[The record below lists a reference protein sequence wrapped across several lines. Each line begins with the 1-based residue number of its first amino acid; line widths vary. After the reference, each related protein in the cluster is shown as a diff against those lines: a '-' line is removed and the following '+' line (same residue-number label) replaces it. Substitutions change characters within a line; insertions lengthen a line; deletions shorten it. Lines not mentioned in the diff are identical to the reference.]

1 MPKDIWLNNESL
13 GGNLLQRI
21 RKSFPNMIYLFST
34 TSPEENV
41 GQLDPHWT
49 NAEVKAKK
57 V

>member
-34 TSPEENV
+34 TSPGENE

-57 V
+57 G